1 MGEISMIGLDLAK
14 NVFQVHGV
22 DASGSVVL
30 RRQLR
35 RGGVEKFFAQLPPC
49 TVGIEACGSAHH
61 WARVIG
67 DYGHQVRLMPPA
79 YVKPYVK
86 RNKNDGRD
94 AEAIYEA
101 VGRPTMRFVPV
112 KSVEQQATL
121 AVHTTRALLVR
132 QRTMIANSLRAALSE
147 IGIVAAQGIEGLREL
162 MAKLEAPNEEV
173 PEIMRG
179 ALLLLAKH
187 WQALDAD
194 ERALERQITKAARA
208 DREARRL
215 MEVPCVGPII
225 ASTVLAKV
233 PDAKVFRSGR
243 DFAAWIGLTGRDHG
257 TGGKHRPGRIS
268 KQGDRMLRALLIS
281 GASAYLRHQRTRG
294 VSDPWLRDLLARRP
308 YKVVMV
314 ALAAKTAR
322 ILWAMLVKG
331 EPYRDRASAPGCCL
345 VEGRQPPRSRSSNRK
360 GNYGVMA
367 KWSGNRDRNTP
378 LRHRASQR
386 AAMIGIRSAISIR
399 ARGQRPHSEAVYM
412 TAPRSVCP
420 TTKKALAE
428 RGPSIHDDEP
438 KSAVRPAS
446 A

>member
-1 MGEISMIGLDLAK
+1 MGEISTIGLDLAK

-22 DASGSVVL
+22 DASGGVVL

-35 RGGVEKFFAQLPPC
+35 RGAVEKFFAQLPPC
-49 TVGIEACGSAHH
+49 TVGVEACGSAHH
-61 WARVIG
+61 WGRVIG
-67 DYGHQVRLMPPA
+67 RYGHQVRLMPPA

-94 AEAIYEA
+94 AEAICEA

-112 KSVEQQATL
+112 KSVEQQATM

-147 IGIVAAQGIEGLREL
+147 IGIVAAQGIEGLRQL
-162 MAKLEAPNEEV
+162 MSRLEAPGEEV
-173 PEIMRG
+173 PAIMRG

-187 WQALDAD
+187 WQAGATYARGPAR
-194 ERALERQITKAARA
+194 EIAKAAHA

-233 PDAKVFRSGR
+233 PDARVFRSGR
-243 DFAAWIGLTGRDHG
+243 DFAAWIGLTGRDRG
-257 TGGKHRPGRIS
+257 TGGKHRPGHIS
-268 KQGDRMLRALLIS
+268 KQGDRMLRALLIN
-281 GASAYLRHQRTRG
+281 GASAYLRHQRARG

-308 YKVVMV
+308 CKVVMV

-331 EPYRDRASAPGCCL
+331 EPYRDRTSAP
-345 VEGRQPPRSRSSNRK
+345 
-360 GNYGVMA
+360 
-367 KWSGNRDRNTP
+367 
-378 LRHRASQR
+378 
-386 AAMIGIRSAISIR
+386 AAA
-399 ARGQRPHSEAVYM
+399 
-412 TAPRSVCP
+412 
-420 TTKKALAE
+420 
-428 RGPSIHDDEP
+428 
-438 KSAVRPAS
+438 
-446 A
+446 